1 MRLCACGCGQYT
13 KIIKGTNK
21 SEGRIKGEYN
31 IYISGHNGRNKPR
44 SDITKRKISKNNAMK
59 RPEIKALFFGNQF
72 AKGNHWIMTDV
83 TKDKLSKLQKGSK
96 RIGQALE
103 NIRFGI
109 RHKRRSYEGKNNPS
123 WTGENT
129 PYPPS
134 FTPKLRKEIRER
146 DHHECRNC
154 GMSEKD
160 HLLLF
165 KQLLHVHHIDHN
177 HNNSDRTNLIT
188 VCRNCN
194 IKANSARPFWEEYYK
209 AKIDYELLGG
219 EVDLVVIKFDKNKN
233 TFLLN
238 SANKRFFPELISQNA
253 T

>member
-13 KIIKGTNK
+13 NIIKETNMR
-21 SEGRIKGEYN
+21 EGRIKGEYN
-31 IYISGHNGRNKPR
+31 IYINGHNGRGKPR
-44 SDITKRKISKNNAMK
+44 SEEVKRKISLNNPMK

-72 AKGNHWIMTDV
+72 AKGNHWVMTDA

-109 RHKRRSYEGKNNPS
+109 RHKRRSYDGKNNPS
-123 WTGENT
+123 WTGGNT

-146 DHHECRNC
+146 DNYECRNC
-154 GMSEKD
+154 GMKEKD

-165 KQLLHVHHIDHN
+165 KQVLHIHHIDHN
-177 HNNSDRTNLIT
+177 HNNSDKTNLIT

-194 IKANSARPFWEEYYK
+194 MMANWSMPFWEKYYK
-209 AKIDYELLGG
+209 AKINCELIGG
-219 EVDLVVIKFDKNKN
+219 KVDLIFIKFCKHKNA
-233 TFLLN
+233 FLLT
-238 SANKRFFPELISQNA
+238 SANKRFFQN
-253 T
+253 